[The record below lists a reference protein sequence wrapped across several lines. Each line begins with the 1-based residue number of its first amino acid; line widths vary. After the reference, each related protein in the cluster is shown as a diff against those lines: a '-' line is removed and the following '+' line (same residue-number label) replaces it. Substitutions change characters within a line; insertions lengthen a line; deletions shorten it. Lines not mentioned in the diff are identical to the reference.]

1 MNPRE
6 DFWARRKA
14 GVLAEQ
20 DAEIALDVAE
30 QDAVALAEN
39 EAKDDAEILAELDLP
54 DPDTLEMGDDV
65 AGFMSKAVPDRLR
78 RRALRRFWRLNP
90 ILANVDGLVDYGE
103 DFTDAACVI
112 ENMQTAYQVGK
123 GMLYHVQEMERQEA
137 AAAEA
142 EANPEPEVEDPET
155 EADDQE
161 AGADNEPTVDAE
173 GSEHS
178 APLPLNEAKGD
189 DTVSWYPTDDT
200 VVEPE
205 TFDAAPA
212 PRRMRFEFQG

>member
-1 MNPRE
+1 MNTRE

-14 GVLAEQ
+14 GVAAE
-20 DAEIALDVAE
+20 AEAEVAQDVAE
-30 QDAVALAEN
+30 LDAIALAGT

-54 DPDTLEMGDDV
+54 DPDSLELGDEIS
-65 AGFMSKAVPDRLR
+65 GFMSKAVPDRLR

-112 ENMQTAYQVGK
+112 ENMQTTYQVGK

-142 EANPEPEVEDPET
+142 AANPEPEAEPEIET
-155 EADDQE
+155 
-161 AGADNEPTVDAE
+161 DAE
-173 GSEHS
+173 PEVM
-178 APLPLNEAKGD
+178 AAIDPADL
-189 DTVSWYPTDDT
+189 DTGERWHPTEDTDDT
-200 VVEPE
+200 VDE
-205 TFDAAPA
+205 TETYDTAPA
-212 PRRMRFEFQG
+212 PRRMRFEFQE